1 VLLVMKEGDR
11 LDEHS
16 APGPITLSV
25 HEGRIRFSLGEPLRT
40 RPLCKCPRL
49 PTPWSMPHAEARR
62 ISTEAYS
69 PKCRERAFSELR
81 DDGVLGSSQHPATSK
96 QQQKSLIWGM
106 CCPSGLRRVVVSYIT
121 RTGHRRE
128 FPLLSSKPA
137 RSFSLPFTPKRV
149 EEAFCE
155 LRLSGVLGSSKP
167 LMHQA
172 VS

>member
-1 VLLVMKEGDR
+1 VRLLR
-11 LDEHS
+11 QTSL
-16 APGPITLSV
+16 TLTK
-25 HEGRIRFSLGEPLRT
+25 ILGHYLGQRYI
-40 RPLCKCPRL
+40 LYN
-49 PTPWSMPHAEARR
+49 RR
-62 ISTEAYS
+62 GNPSGVYS
-69 PKCRERAFSELR
+69 PNLVEGNFCELR
-81 DDGVLGSSQHPATSK
+81 LCGVLGSSQHPATSK

-106 CCPSGLRRVVVSYIT
+106 CCPSSLRRVVVSYIT